1 MALSAAAAIFWFML
15 HPWRLLR
22 ERDDLTLSVRDLGDD
37 GPLGLT
43 GGSTIVLTTGLL
55 QVERRCVLLH
65 ELIHLERG
73 IPHSADDREEAAIE
87 HEVARR
93 LVPFAELVEALRWS
107 CEVDEVAEACWVMP
121 HLIRVCMQGL
131 HPAELSV
138 VQEVLRHHHV
148 P

>member
-1 MALSAAAAIFWFML
+1 MLSAVTANFWFML

-43 GGSTIVLTTGLL
+43 DGSTIILTTGLL

-73 IPHSADDREEAAIE
+73 IPHSADVREEAAIE
-87 HEVARR
+87 REVARR
-93 LVPFAELVEALRWS
+93 LIPLCELVDALRWS
-107 CEVDEVAEACWVMP
+107 REVEEIAEACWVMP
-121 HLIRVCMQGL
+121 HLIPIRMQNL
-131 HPAELSV
+131 HPAELSAV
-138 VQEVLRHHHV
+138 REVLRHHHV
-148 P
+148 A